1 MIDVSIEKLVNYAIS
16 KGLIEECDRVW
27 AENALLS
34 ALHLDSFT
42 RPENVEDAALESI
55 LAELIAYGVENGL
68 LDDSI
73 TEKDLFDSRLM
84 GFLTPR
90 PSDVIGK
97 FKALYAE
104 DPKKATDY
112 YYDLSRATDYIRTYR
127 VVKDLKW
134 KSETEY
140 GELDITV
147 NLSKPEKDPKAI
159 AAAGKAKA
167 SGYPKCLLC
176 REAEGY
182 AGRLDYPGR
191 ANHRLI
197 PLKLNGE
204 NFFLQYSPYVYYN
217 EHCIVLN
224 SQHVPMKINKAA
236 FCKLLDFVDLFPH
249 YFLGSNADLPIVG
262 GSILSHDHFQ
272 GGHYTFAM
280 AKAEI
285 EHELSFPAFED
296 VKAGIVK
303 WPMSVIRLR
312 CADKQRV
319 AELADKIL
327 SAWRGYSDPSV
338 TVFAETD
345 GEPHNTI
352 TPIARRR
359 DGDFEMDLVLRNN
372 LTTDEYPLGL
382 FHPHQ
387 ELHHIKKEN
396 IGLIEV
402 MGLAV
407 LPARLKAEL
416 KELEK
421 LIVEGGD
428 IAASETCAKHAPWV
442 EELRG
447 RYTFTPENTEGI
459 LRQEVGVVFMKVLEH
474 AGVFKR
480 DDAGRAA
487 FLRFAGSVK

>member
-1 MIDVSIEKLVNYAIS
+1 MIDLSIEKLVNYALN

-42 RPENVEDAALESI
+42 RPEKVENTELEPI
-55 LAELIAYGVENGL
+55 LAELIAYGVEHGL

-84 GFLTPR
+84 GLLTPR

-97 FKALYAE
+97 FKSLYAE

-134 KSETEY
+134 KSATEY

-182 AGRLDYPGR
+182 AGRIDYPGR

-197 PLKLNGE
+197 PLELNGE

-285 EHELSFPAFED
+285 ECELSFPGFAD

-312 CADKQRV
+312 CPDKHRI

-327 SAWRGYSDPSV
+327 TAWRGYSDPSV
-338 TVFAETD
+338 TIFAETD

-359 DGDFEMDLVLRNN
+359 GGDFEMDLVLRNN
-372 LTTDEYPLGL
+372 LTTEEYPLGL
-382 FHPHQ
+382 SS
-387 ELHHIKKEN
+387 
-396 IGLIEV
+396 
-402 MGLAV
+402 
-407 LPARLKAEL
+407 
-416 KELEK
+416 
-421 LIVEGGD
+421 
-428 IAASETCAKHAPWV
+428 ASSTRIRSC
-442 EELRG
+442 
-447 RYTFTPENTEGI
+447 TI
-459 LRQEVGVVFMKVLEH
+459 LRRRTS
-474 AGVFKR
+474 AS
-480 DDAGRAA
+480 
-487 FLRFAGSVK
+487 LRSWALRCCPRG

>member
-1 MIDVSIEKLVNYAIS
+1 MIDSSIEKLVNYALG

-34 ALHLDSFT
+34 ALRLDSFT
-42 RPENVEDAALESI
+42 RPEVSENAELEPI

-84 GFLTPR
+84 GLLTPR

-97 FKALYAE
+97 FRTLYAE

-140 GELDITV
+140 GELDITI

-182 AGRLDYPGR
+182 AGRIDYPGR

-197 PLKLNGE
+197 SLKLNGE
-204 NFFLQYSPYVYYN
+204 DFFMQYSPYVYYN

-224 SQHVPMKINKAA
+224 SQHVPMKISKAA

-285 EHELSFPAFED
+285 EHELSFPGFED

-338 TVFAETD
+338 TIFAETD

-372 LTTDEYPLGL
+372 LTTEEYPLGL
-382 FHPHQ
+382 YHPHQ

-407 LPARLKAEL
+407 LPARLKTEL
-416 KELEK
+416 KELEE
-421 LIVEGGD
+421 LIVSGGD
-428 IAASETCAKHAPWV
+428 ISASETCAKHAPWV
-442 EELRG
+442 EELRT

-480 DDAGRAA
+480 DDEGRAA
-487 FLRFAGSVK
+487 FLRFAESVK